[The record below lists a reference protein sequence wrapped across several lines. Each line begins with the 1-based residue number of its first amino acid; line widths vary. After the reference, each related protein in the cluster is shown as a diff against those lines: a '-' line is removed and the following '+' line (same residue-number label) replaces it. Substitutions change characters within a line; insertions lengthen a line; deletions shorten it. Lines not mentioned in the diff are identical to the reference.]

1 MSIFDRFT
9 HPVRRDKPPVQAIQP
24 VQQRKLY
31 LYPDYLN
38 PVIATDPD
46 INAAIRLGTLVHGPG
61 ATEMIYGAWHYNDSN
76 SAVFA
81 CLSAIATAYP
91 EAPAKVYK
99 QTDVGERDEL
109 PLHPLK
115 KLLDK
120 PNPYLTREDMW
131 HYIQWC
137 KHVGGNAYLRKVRTG
152 GPSSNVIALWPISPM
167 RLQPVTTKEDA
178 A

>member
-1 MSIFDRFT
+1 MPLLDFLR
-9 HPVRRDKPPVQAIQP
+9 HPSRKNQP
-24 VQQRKLY
+24 VLEQPERAIEQRKLY

-46 INAAIRLGTLVHGPG
+46 INAAIRMGMLVHGPG

-91 EAPAKVYK
+91 EAPAKIYK

-137 KHVGGNAYLRKVRTG
+137 KHVGGNAYLRNVRTAG
-152 GPSSNVIALWPISPM
+152 NGTNIIAH
-167 RLQPVTTKEDA
+167 
-178 A
+178 